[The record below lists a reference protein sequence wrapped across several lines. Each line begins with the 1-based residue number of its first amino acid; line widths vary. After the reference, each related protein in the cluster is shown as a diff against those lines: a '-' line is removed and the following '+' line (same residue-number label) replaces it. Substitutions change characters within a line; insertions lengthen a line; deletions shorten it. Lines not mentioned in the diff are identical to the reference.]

1 MQTKHFLSHKLQKA
15 KADANSFCRR
25 KKNKKNLENLISCE
39 TSGFSDPAVPWLQLR
54 KAEIK
59 AAFRTPSLS
68 LSPGEEVLSGEDLSF
83 SSVGERN
90 PWSRSLKQC
99 VFTKPEGKVVEV
111 TRREAAGWLRIIQ
124 VFSLTNQK
132 YDGKGGKAPQQLWRL
147 SSLCLR
153 SHFFVSLL
161 LRIS

>member
-1 MQTKHFLSHKLQKA
+1 M
-15 KADANSFCRR
+15 
-25 KKNKKNLENLISCE
+25 
-39 TSGFSDPAVPWLQLR
+39 PWLRLR

-99 VFTKPEGKVVEV
+99 VFTKPEGKVVKV
-111 TRREAAGWLRIIQ
+111 THREAAGWLRIIQ

-132 YDGKGGKAPQQLWRL
+132 YGVKGAGHHSNSDLCSRL
-147 SSLCLR
+147 
-153 SHFFVSLL
+153 HFFVSFVQVHLVF
-161 LRIS
+161 

>member
-1 MQTKHFLSHKLQKA
+1 MQNKTFPFAQASKSKSRCK
-15 KADANSFCRR
+15 NFCR
-25 KKNKKNLENLISCE
+25 KNKLENLISCE

-99 VFTKPEGKVVEV
+99 VFTKPEGKVVKV
-111 TRREAAGWLRIIQ
+111 THREAAGWLRIIQ

-132 YDGKGGKAPQQLWRL
+132 YGVKGAGAPQQL
-147 SSLCLR
+147 
-153 SHFFVSLL
+153 
-161 LRIS
+161 

>member
-1 MQTKHFLSHKLQKA
+1 M
-15 KADANSFCRR
+15 
-25 KKNKKNLENLISCE
+25 
-39 TSGFSDPAVPWLQLR
+39 PWLQLR

-99 VFTKPEGKVVEV
+99 VFTKPEGKVVKV
-111 TRREAAGWLRIIQ
+111 THREAAGWLRIIQ

-132 YDGKGGKAPQQLWRL
+132 SGVKGAGHHSNSDLCSHLHLFCVFR
-147 SSLCLR
+147 SSSFGLLNETYIFVSVLLR
-153 SHFFVSLL
+153 SRKFHSYVF
-161 LRIS
+161 RIRA